1 MEKTNEEKRDKFLL
15 LFVPKVTPQTDV
27 FVCCSITVGNQFISI
42 VFLLISATHFFNS
55 LYTKN
60 LTSIFHLVY
69 SLIYCASGCF
79 LLFSTFTQNYIF
91 AKISYILYQ
100 ILFFIRM
107 ILYLLAFIGN
117 IVSIFIYMD
126 PSYILRIFGVLLAAG
141 IELGIMSYFIFVIYC
156 FLVVNKDVNNDINR
170 IGAEYQELLKDFK
183 EDKGLKGFKE

>member
-100 ILFFIRM
+100 IHFFIRM

-170 IGAEYQELLKDFK
+170 IGAEYQELLKDYKEFK
-183 EDKGLKGFKE
+183 

>member
-170 IGAEYQELLKDFK
+170 IGAEYQELLKDYKEFK
-183 EDKGLKGFKE
+183 